1 LALASVGPDVDDDL
15 ADLLIALDVA
25 MGLDDVLEWV
35 RAVDDRPERAALQTG
50 PEVLEN
56 LQGLDR

>member
-1 LALASVGPDVDDDL
+1 
-15 ADLLIALDVA
+15 

-56 LQGLDR
+56 LRGLDR